1 MKRLLIITCLFALA
15 TCVMNAQEKPEVNK
29 NYKAYLV
36 GTAHFDNQWNWD
48 IRESI
53 DDYLQRTMHQNFW
66 LFERFPEYVFN
77 FESAQKYSW
86 MKEYY
91 PADFERVRHYVKSG
105 RWNVCGSTWEA
116 NDPNMPSSE
125 SFFRNIL
132 LGQEFYKREFGVK
145 SNDIYLPDCFGF
157 GYTLPTIA
165 AHCGLIGFSTQKL
178 QWRKNV
184 YYGEAP
190 REMLSAARRNMW
202 ALDNKYKIPFPVGLW
217 QGIDGSRIMGALDT
231 GGYGTSYQFDDITDN
246 ARILK
251 RAQDNPYGVAY
262 SYYGVGDRG
271 GSPTIPSVWSM
282 EESLKGG
289 EGPIEIINARA
300 GQMYEDFYPF
310 ENYPE
315 LPVFDGEL
323 TMDVHGAGC
332 YTSQAM
338 LKVFNRH
345 NEFLALAAERA
356 SVAAELFGGLE
367 YPAQILRETWQRLI
381 WHQFHD
387 DLTGTSI
394 PRSYTFTWNDHMIV
408 QNIFA
413 DAITT
418 AVGAV
423 SQVLDTRVNG
433 TPIVVYNP
441 VASARKDIVK
451 VSVPMDACPAGVK
464 VMSPK
469 GTVPAQLLGWK
480 NGKAEILFAA
490 DVQPLSFAVY
500 SVQPAAARAS
510 GALKVN
516 DNTIE
521 NKVYKVTLDKNG
533 DIASIIDKRYGKELV
548 RNDAAFRLQVLTDN
562 VSMEYPAWEVFKK
575 TLDGPSVS
583 VTDNVRI
590 SIVEKGPLRATLKV
604 ERDFEES
611 HIVQYISLTDG
622 AADDIIEV
630 ANEIDWLGKNAMLKA
645 EFPTSVSNEKTAY
658 DLGIGYI
665 ERGVNTDYAFEVIG
679 HKWADLTDE
688 DGRYGVT
695 VLNDSKYG
703 WDKPDENTIRLTL
716 LNTPYCEGSFY
727 HYQGHQDHGHHTF
740 RYAVRGHYGGHSEAG
755 VSAIAEA
762 FNQPLLGFIVP
773 EHAGVKGKSYSLA
786 SVDTPQVALMA
797 LKKAEDGNGYI
808 VRINE
813 MYGKPY
819 TDASVVFSR
828 PIAYAVETNGIEEEK
843 GPVVYNGKS
852 LTFSGTAFQP
862 KTFRVVF
869 EGEEIL
875 DAPSGWTVELP
886 YNAMAFTPD
895 EFNRAGNFD
904 GRGNSLAVELMPETV
919 VSDGIAFEMNT
930 DAAVNNFVRC
940 NGQKITLPE
949 NDGADKLFILVTSTH
964 GDRKTVFEVDGKEY
978 EFEIPYY
985 SGFFGQ
991 WGWTGESEGYLKKG
1005 SFGYIANHKHCAA
1018 KGNDSYNFAYLY
1030 KVCIPIKP
1038 GARQLVLPKDAGV
1051 AVFAA
1056 TMTDSANHDA
1066 VAATEMRVIPK
1077 ETKKI
1082 EYTSRTVPFFNERSQ
1097 W

>member
-1 MKRLLIITCLFALA
+1 MKKTFALILFLA
-15 TCVMNAQEKPEVNK
+15 SLFQVSDAQEQTQGEKP
-29 NYKAYLV
+29 YKAYLV
-36 GTAHFDNQWNWD
+36 STAHFDNQWNWD
-48 IRESI
+48 VRESI
-53 DDYLQRTMHQNFW
+53 DDYLHRTMVQNFW

-77 FESAQKYSW
+77 FESAQKYAW

-91 PADFERVRHYVKSG
+91 PADFEKVRHYVKEG

-132 LGQEFYKREFGVK
+132 LGQEFYKKEFGVK

-165 AHCGLIGFSTQKL
+165 SHCGLIGFSTQKL

-190 REMLSAARRNMW
+190 KEMLQAARRNMW
-202 ALDNKYKIPFPVGLW
+202 ALDNKYKIPFPIGLW
-217 QGIDGSRIMGALDT
+217 QGLDGSRIMGALDT
-231 GGYGTSYQFDDITDN
+231 GGYGTSYQFDDITVND
-246 ARILK
+246 RIIK

-289 EGPIEIINARA
+289 EGPLEIVNARA
-300 GQMYEDFYPF
+300 GQLYEDFYPF
-310 ENYPE
+310 ENYPD

-338 LKVFNRH
+338 LKVFNRR

-356 SVAAELFGGLE
+356 SVAAELLGGLE
-367 YPAQILRETWQRLI
+367 YPADAIRENWQRLI

-408 QNIFA
+408 QRRFA
-413 DAITT
+413 DAISV

-423 SQVLDTRVNG
+423 SEALDTRVSG
-433 TPIVVYNP
+433 APLVVYNP
-441 VASARKDIVK
+441 VAGARKDLVRA
-451 VSVPMDACPAGVK
+451 SVPMAECPKGVK
-464 VMSPK
+464 VVSPK
-469 GTVPAQLLGWK
+469 GTVPAQLLDWNDGV
-480 NGKAEILFAA
+480 AEILFAA
-490 DVQPLSFAVY
+490 DVEPLSFTVFNVMPSGAK
-500 SVQPAAARAS
+500 SS
-510 GALKVN
+510 GALKAGN
-516 DNTIE
+516 RTLE
-521 NKVYKVTLDKNG
+521 NRIYRITLDHNG
-533 DIASIIDKRYGKELV
+533 DMASIIDKRYGRELV
-548 RNDAAFRLQVLTDN
+548 RDGDSFCLQVLTDN

-590 SIVEKGPLRATLKV
+590 SIVEEGPLRATLKV
-604 ERDFEES
+604 ERDFEGS
-611 HIVQYISLTDG
+611 HFVQYISLTDG
-622 AADDIIEV
+622 AADDRIEI
-630 ANEIDWLGKNAMLKA
+630 ANEIDWVGENAMLKA
-645 EFPTSVSNEKTAY
+645 RFPTTLSNEKTAY

-665 ERGVNTDYAFEVIG
+665 ERGVNTDYAFEVVG
-679 HKWADLTDE
+679 HKWAALTDE
-688 DGRYGVT
+688 DGSYGIA

-703 WDKPDENTIRLTL
+703 WDKPDDGTIRMTL
-716 LNTPYCEGSFY
+716 LNTPYCKGSFY

-740 RYAVRGHYGGHSEAG
+740 RYAVVGHKGDFVQASVSE
-755 VSAIAEA
+755 SAEA
-762 FNQPLLGFIVP
+762 FNQPLLAFTAPKHG
-773 EHAGVKGKSYSLA
+773 GVKGKSYSLA
-786 SVDTPQVALMA
+786 RVDNPQIALMA

-813 MYGKPY
+813 MDGMPY
-819 TDASVVFSR
+819 ENASVVFSR
-828 PIAYAVETNGIEEEK
+828 PVISAVETNGIEEDK
-843 GPVVYNGKS
+843 GPASFSGNS

-862 KTFRVVF
+862 KTFRVVLQ
-869 EGEEIL
+869 EDDVL
-875 DAPSGWTVELP
+875 DAPANVHLELP

-904 GRGNSLAVELMPETV
+904 GRGNSLAVELMPEV
-919 VSDGIAFEMNT
+919 VESDGISFAMNT

-940 NGQKITLPE
+940 NGQTIELP
-949 NDGADKLFILVTSTH
+949 DAPGARKLFLLVASTH
-964 GDRKTVFEVDGKEY
+964 GDRNAVFIVDGHRH
-978 EFEIPYY
+978 EFAVPYY
-985 SGFFGQ
+985 TDFFGQ
-991 WGWTGESEGYLKKG
+991 WGWKGESEGYLKDG
-1005 SFGYIANHKHCAA
+1005 SFGYIANHKHCAH
-1018 KGNDSYNFAYLY
+1018 KGNDSYSFVYLF
-1030 KVCIPIKP
+1030 KVCIDIEP
-1038 GARQLVLPKDAGV
+1038 GAKTFTLPEDAGV
-1051 AVFAA
+1051 ALFAA
-1056 TMTDSANHDA
+1056 TLTDSGFHD
-1066 VAATEMRVIPK
+1066 VEAATEMRVIP
-1077 ETKKI
+1077 EQTKKI
-1082 EYTSRTVPFFNERSQ
+1082 DYTNRTVPFFNERSQ

>member
-1 MKRLLIITCLFALA
+1 MKKIVSVIFFLMCLFP
-15 TCVMNAQEKPEVNK
+15 VVNSQEQSKEEKP
-29 NYKAYLV
+29 YKAYLV
-36 GTAHFDNQWNWD
+36 STAHFDNQWNWD

-53 DDYLQRTMHQNFW
+53 DDYLHRTMVQNFW

-77 FESAQKYSW
+77 FESAQKYAW

-91 PADFERVRHYVKSG
+91 PKEFEQVRHYVKEG

-145 SNDIYLPDCFGF
+145 ANDIYLPDCFGF

-165 AHCGLIGFSTQKL
+165 SHCGLIGFSTQKL
-178 QWRKNV
+178 QWRKNA
-184 YYGEAP
+184 YYGEP
-190 REMLSAARRNMW
+190 PKEMLQAARRSMW

-231 GGYGTSYQFDDITDN
+231 GGYGTSYQFDDITVN
-246 ARILK
+246 ERIIK
-251 RAQDNPYGVAY
+251 RAKDNPYGVAY

-289 EGPIEIINARA
+289 DGPMEVVNARA

-338 LKVFNRH
+338 LKVFNRR

-356 SVAAELFGGLE
+356 SVAAELLGGLE
-367 YPAQILRETWQRLI
+367 YPADALRENWQRLI

-408 QNIFA
+408 QRRFA

-418 AVGAV
+418 AAGAV
-423 SQVLDTRVNG
+423 SRVLDTRVSG
-433 TPIVVYNP
+433 TPVVVYNP
-441 VASARKDIVK
+441 VANARKDLVRA
-451 VSVPMDACPAGVK
+451 SVPMSERPKGVK
-464 VMSPK
+464 VVSPK

-480 NGKAEILFAA
+480 DGKADILFAA
-490 DVQPLSFAVY
+490 EVSPLSFTVFN
-500 SVQPAAARAS
+500 VLPS
-510 GALKVN
+510 GTRSSGSLKV
-516 DNTIE
+516 TERSLE
-521 NKVYKVTLDKNG
+521 NRIYKVRLDENG
-533 DIASIIDKRYGKELV
+533 DIASVYDKRYGRELV
-548 RNDAAFRLQVLTDN
+548 RKDAPFRLQVLTDN
-562 VSMEYPAWEVFKK
+562 VSMEYPAWEVFRK

-583 VTDNVRI
+583 VTDNVDI
-590 SIVEKGPLRATLKV
+590 SVVEEGPLRATVKV
-604 ERDFEES
+604 ERDFEGS

-622 AADDIIEV
+622 AADDRIEI
-630 ANEIDWLGKNAMLKA
+630 ANEIDWAGKNAMLKA
-645 EFPTSVSNEKTAY
+645 EFPTTLSNEKTAY

-688 DGRYGVT
+688 DGSYGVT

-703 WDKPDENTIRLTL
+703 WDKPDKGTIRLTL

-740 RYAVRGHYGGHSEAG
+740 RYAVMGHKGGHAEAG
-755 VSAIAEA
+755 VSESAEG
-762 FNQPLLGFIVP
+762 FNQHLLAFVVP
-773 EHAGVKGKSYSLA
+773 EHDGPKGRSWSLA
-786 SVDTPQVALMA
+786 SVDNPQIALMA
-797 LKKAEDGNGYI
+797 MKKAEDGNGYI

-813 MYGKPY
+813 MDGKAY
-819 TDASVVFSR
+819 ENATVVFAR
-828 PIAYAVETNGIEEEK
+828 PIVSAVETNGIEEEK
-843 GPVVYNGKS
+843 GPAAFDGNR
-852 LTFSGTAFQP
+852 LTFSGSAFQP
-862 KTFRVVF
+862 KTFRVVL
-869 EGEEIL
+869 EGEDLL
-875 DAPSGWTVELP
+875 DLPQNVSVSLP

-895 EFNRAGNFD
+895 EFNKAGNFD
-904 GRGNSLAVELMPETV
+904 GRGNSLAVELMPEV
-919 VSDGIAFEMNT
+919 VESDGISFRMNT

-940 NGQKITLPE
+940 NGQTVELPE
-949 NDGADKLFILVTSTH
+949 HTSADRLYLLVASTH
-964 GDRKTVFEVDGKEY
+964 GDRKTSFMVDGRRY
-978 EFEIPYY
+978 EHEIPYY
-985 SGFFGQ
+985 TDFFGQ
-991 WGWTGESEGYLKKG
+991 WGWTGESEGYLKDG
-1005 SFGYIANHKHCAA
+1005 SFGYIANHKHCAG
-1018 KGNDSYNFAYLY
+1018 KGNDSYSFVYLF
-1030 KVCIPIKP
+1030 KVCLDIEP
-1038 GARQLVLPKDAGV
+1038 GAKVLTLPKDAGV

-1056 TMTDSANHDA
+1056 TLTDDPNHDA
-1066 VAATEMRVIPK
+1066 EAATEMRVIPAQ
-1077 ETKKI
+1077 TKKI
-1082 EYTSRTVPFFNERSQ
+1082 DYATRTVPFFNERSQ